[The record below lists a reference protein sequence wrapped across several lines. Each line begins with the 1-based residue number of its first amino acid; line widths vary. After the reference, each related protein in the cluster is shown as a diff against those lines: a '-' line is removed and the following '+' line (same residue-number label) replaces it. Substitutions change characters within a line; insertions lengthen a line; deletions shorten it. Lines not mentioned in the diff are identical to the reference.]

1 MKNDS
6 ESDEEKKESK
16 RSRERERKCKRKQK
30 REALNFFHRNHQT
43 RNILRDKN
51 PLICPK
57 YKEFETIKGEDDFF

>member
-1 MKNDS
+1 MKNDI

-43 RNILRDKN
+43 RNILRDKKS
-51 PLICPK
+51 LSM
-57 YKEFETIKGEDDFF
+57 F